1 MKCAIYIRVSTDKEE
16 QKSSLQNQREL
27 FINFIQE
34 HNWELYDF
42 YVDIESGTT
51 SNREN
56 LNRLIKDMEQR
67 KFSIIL
73 AKELSRLARNG
84 ELSYKIK
91 NLAENNKIDIITLDN
106 AINTLEGNRSMFGL
120 YAWLYEQE
128 SQRMS
133 ERVKYSLINKSKRG
147 EFKGSTPPYGYK
159 LVNSRLEI
167 RDTFCKNIV
176 IRIFKEYLSGKGQTA
191 IANQLTREGV
201 PTPSQVAGKSNASH
215 LWYDSTIRIILS
227 NQHYLGHLVQGKE
240 TTISVT
246 SSVRQQIP
254 HEQQIVV
261 LNTHEP
267 IIEEDLFY
275 NVQHRLHKRRKVIV
289 NQYTHLFS
297 YLLICSD
304 CGKGFHFRANS
315 KGYVCGTYDRRGNTA
330 CSSHLVREALLAET
344 VLKQLNQYIQKIS
357 LSSASASIQHSLIS
371 SAQTL
376 EGHIRSCQDK
386 ITHLNEQKNKALGHL
401 INDVI
406 SREEYQIFTQDLSSQ
421 IIKLKEQLAEYEKSL
436 EGLDKHSY
444 LKEIKKISAYG
455 TITELT
461 PEILTEFIDSILIDK
476 EGKPTINYRFTLP
489 SFNTI

>member
-67 KFSIIL
+67 KFNMIL

-91 NLAENNKIDIITLDN
+91 NLAESNKIDIITLDN

-133 ERVKYSLINKSKRG
+133 ERVKYSLTNKSKRG

-159 LVNSRLEI
+159 LVNSHLEI
-167 RDTFCKNIV
+167 RDDYCKNIV
-176 IRIFKEYLSGKGQTA
+176 IRIFKDYLSGKGQTS
-191 IANQLTREGV
+191 IANDLTREGV
-201 PTPSQVAGKSNASH
+201 PTPATVAGKSNASSV
-215 LWYDSTIRIILS
+215 WYDSSINNILR

-246 SSVRQQIP
+246 SNARKQIP
-254 HEQQIVV
+254 SEQYIVV
-261 LNTHEP
+261 PNTHEP
-267 IIEEDLFY
+267 IIDEELF
-275 NVQHRLHKRRKVIV
+275 NEVQYRLSKRRKVIA
-289 NQYTHLFS
+289 NTYTHLFS
-297 YLLICSD
+297 NLLICSD
-304 CGKGFHFRANS
+304 CGKGFHYKANS
-315 KGYVCGTYDRRGNTA
+315 KGYVCGTYDRRGNEA
-330 CSSHLVREALLAET
+330 CSSHRVRESELAEL
-344 VLKQLNQYIQKIS
+344 VLKKLNRYIQSTTNASKLNALENSLLTSAEHLENQITTCQNKIQ
-357 LSSASASIQHSLIS
+357 A
-371 SAQTL
+371 
-376 EGHIRSCQDK
+376 
-386 ITHLNEQKNKALGHL
+386 LNEQKNKALGHL
-401 INDVI
+401 INDI
-406 SREEYQIFTQDLSSQ
+406 ITKEDYQSYTQDVSLQ
-421 IIKLKEQLAEYEKSL
+421 ITKLKQDLLAYEKSL
-436 EGLDKHSY
+436 DGLDKHSY
-444 LKEIKKISAYG
+444 LKQIKKISAYG

-461 PEILTEFIDSILIDK
+461 PEILTQLIHSITIDK
-476 EGKPTINYRFTLP
+476 KGKPTINYRFTLP
-489 SFNTI
+489 SKTI

>member
-67 KFSIIL
+67 RFSIIL

-128 SQRMS
+128 SQRIS
-133 ERVKYSLINKSKRG
+133 ERVKYSLTNKIKRG
-147 EFKGSTPPYGYK
+147 EFKGSIPPFGYK
-159 LVNSRLEI
+159 IVNGQLQI
-167 RDTFCKNIV
+167 RDEYCKNVV
-176 IRIFKEYLSGKGQTA
+176 IRIFKDYLSGKGQTL
-191 IANQLTREGV
+191 IANELTRESV
-201 PTPSQVAGKSNASH
+201 PTPAQIAGKSNASSIWH
-215 LWYDSTIRIILS
+215 ASTIKLILH
-227 NQHYLGHLVQGKE
+227 NQHYLGHLVQGRE

-246 SSVRQQIP
+246 SKTRKQIP
-254 HEQQIVV
+254 AEQHIIVE
-261 LNTHEP
+261 NTHEA
-267 IIEEDLFY
+267 IIDNDLFDK
-275 NVQHRLHKRRKVIV
+275 VQYRLTKRRKFITSS
-289 NQYTHLFS
+289 NTHLFS
-297 YLLICSD
+297 NLLICSD
-304 CGKGFHFRANS
+304 CGKGFHYKANS
-315 KGYVCGTYDRRGNTA
+315 KGYVCGTYDKRGNKA
-330 CSSHLVREALLAET
+330 CSSHRVRESILAEVVINNLNQFIQNSCNTSNLKAVETSLLASAEKLESQIT
-344 VLKQLNQYIQKIS
+344 NYQNEIQ
-357 LSSASASIQHSLIS
+357 
-371 SAQTL
+371 T
-376 EGHIRSCQDK
+376 
-386 ITHLNEQKNKALGHL
+386 LNEQKNKALGHL
-401 INDVI
+401 INDI
-406 SREEYQIFTQDLSSQ
+406 ITKEEYQSFTQDISLK
-421 IIKLKEQLAEYEKSL
+421 ITKLKQDLFECEKSL
-436 EGLDKHSY
+436 DGLDKNSY

-455 TITELT
+455 TITELNA
-461 PEILTEFIDSILIDK
+461 EILTQFINSITIDK

-489 SFNTI
+489 SNTI